1 MGNITF
7 DCCINCQNRYPGCHD
22 HCAAYLSRW
31 ICREAELEAVR
42 QERKISGVLYEQRTA
57 AVTRAT
63 RKRKKRGRQ
72 YGI

>member
-7 DCCINCQNRYPGCHD
+7 DCCEDCQSRYPGCHD
-22 HCAAYLSRW
+22 QCAANLSRW
-31 ICREAELEAVR
+31 ICREAALEKDRAA
-42 QERKISGVLYEQRTA
+42 RKLRGDLYEQRKA

-63 RKRKKRGRQ
+63 RKRKKRGKQ